1 MAKTQDTSK
10 LASVFK
16 AAVNTARVPGK
27 ISAEASTT
35 AQAQKLA
42 RTEDAPV
49 VEEE

>member
-1 MAKTQDTSK
+1 MTKTEDTSK

-16 AAVNTARVPGK
+16 QAVNQVRGPGEV
-27 ISAEASTT
+27 SNQASTT
-35 AQAQKLA
+35 ALALKLA